1 MANILVKGVEITVV
15 WHVEDPKVSHK
26 DPFEVTKFDQHL
38 LTVYGNRLTVHR
50 LKIHDYL
57 GTDLDYSWT
66 VLVQVLVIK
75 YLQKVLDKF
84 PEELRGA
91 TSTPVTDRLFQ
102 VRGEDEA

>member
-1 MANILVKGVEITVV
+1 MIPDSIGMDFYYSDTGVVKV
-15 WHVEDPKVSHK
+15 
-26 DPFEVTKFDQHL
+26 FM
-38 LTVYGNRLTVHR
+38 
-50 LKIHDYL
+50 
-57 GTDLDYSWT
+57 
-66 VLVQVLVIK
+66 IK